1 MGKNLQ
7 EISDRIKELAV
18 SSGFTDCGIA
28 PAEQLTEDAAR
39 LRKWLEEGMQA
50 GMKYMEN
57 YFDKRTDPSLL
68 VPGARSVIVLLLNYF
83 PEQQQEKEN
92 NLILSKYA
100 YGRDYHP
107 VMKAMLKRFMQS
119 IHEEIIPLQ
128 GRFFVDSAPVLERA
142 LASMAGLGW
151 IGKNA
156 NLISPKHG
164 SFCFIGEIITDVE
177 LDYNNQAIPDFCGSC
192 RKCIEACPTNAIV
205 ADRVID
211 SRKCISYWT
220 IEHKDEIDPLL
231 KEKFDDRIFG
241 CDICQDVCPWNRKAQ
256 PNKTDAFRPSPDLI
270 KMTRKDWQELTKSHF
285 HELFDK
291 MAVIRTGFDGLIRN
305 IRFVTGQ

>member
-1 MGKNLQ
+1 MEKILQ
-7 EISDRIKELAV
+7 EISDQIKELAV

-28 PAEQLTEDAAR
+28 PAGRLAEDAVR
-39 LRKWLEEGMQA
+39 LKKWLEEGMHA

-68 VPGARSVIVLLLNYF
+68 VPGAKSVIVVLLNYF
-83 PEQQQEKEN
+83 PEQSQKKQN

-100 YGRDYHP
+100 YGQDYHP
-107 VMKAMLKRFMQS
+107 VMKTMLKQLMQS
-119 IHEEIIPLQ
+119 INDKITPLQ
-128 GRFFVDSAPVLERA
+128 GRVFVDSAPVLERA

-151 IGKNA
+151 TGKNA

-177 LDYNNQAIPDFCGSC
+177 LDYNKQAVPDFCGSC
-192 RKCIEACPTNAIV
+192 RKCIEACPTNAII

-220 IEHKDEIDPLL
+220 IEHKGEIDSSL
-231 KEKFDDRIFG
+231 KGKFENRIFG

-256 PNKTDAFRPSPDLI
+256 HNTINEFHPSPDLI
-270 KMTRKDWQELTKSHF
+270 NMARKDWQELTEEKFNTLF
-285 HELFDK
+285 HES
-291 MAVIRTGFDGLIRN
+291 AVRRTGYDGLMRN
-305 IRFVTGQ
+305 IGFVT